1 MSPFC
6 DCSNGLEQA
15 QLLRTVGKL
24 ARAGEQAGFSIE
36 EMIEMLN
43 SGMSVA
49 DLLNLITRR
58 LPSGHATRKEDRQG
72 GHGPEARGSSVL
84 DVAQGVGLRASEK
97 VRFAGSK
104 TLLSYSVDQGFDSIA

>member
-1 MSPFC
+1 MLSFC

-58 LPSGHATRKEDRQG
+58 LSQLSQLPSNELLRATRVQR
-72 GHGPEARGSSVL
+72 V
-84 DVAQGVGLRASEK
+84 V
-97 VRFAGSK
+97 
-104 TLLSYSVDQGFDSIA
+104 